1 MEELSVLT
9 PLIPQKPGPEQHF
22 GQQHTQN
29 IPVSLCGCLK
39 TSRCHNNVQHKTE
52 PPSVTLRKL
61 HASEDTMHMQVRAR
75 LYALGIG
82 MTAFMLHAGQ
92 RARHESAHKPDMS
105 QI

>member
-92 RARHESAHKPDMS
+92 RA
-105 QI
+105 QT